1 MSGAL
6 PAALI
11 WLLAANLLAM
21 LPARDNHWRRAYVL
35 IALALPLSLWLA
47 LQAGLW
53 WTLAFLIAAASIM
66 RWPLIHLWRWIKAR
80 MS

>member
-1 MSGAL
+1 MSWAL
-6 PAALI
+6 PAALL

-47 LQAGLW
+47 VQAGPW
-53 WTLAFLIAAASIM
+53 WTLAFLIAAASIL
-66 RWPLIHLWRWIKAR
+66 RWPLIYLWRWIKAR